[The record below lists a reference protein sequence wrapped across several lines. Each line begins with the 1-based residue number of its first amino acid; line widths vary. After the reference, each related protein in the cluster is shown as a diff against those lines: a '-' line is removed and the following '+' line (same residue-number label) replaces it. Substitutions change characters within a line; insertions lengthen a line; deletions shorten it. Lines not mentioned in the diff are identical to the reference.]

1 MRKIKQYEFSIEID
15 EYIFNRFV
23 KNKVRKPYNNFNT
36 YKKAYPNCKCNFILR
51 DRKEDSKREN
61 KIYLWD
67 ISDRKAIGNSIN
79 K

>member
-36 YKKAYPNCKCNFILR
+36 SIENIINYI
-51 DRKEDSKREN
+51 KENPGWRISLQTHKWM
-61 KIYLWD
+61 KIP
-67 ISDRKAIGNSIN
+67 
-79 K
+79 